1 MCIRDRNVGKQE
13 WTTGTVALGCRWM
26 GLVGSN
32 ILDVYKRQRRLI
44 VDQSFWE
51 NYLGIRVQ
59 AVDMTEVRRRMD
71 QKIYD
76 EAEFDLRCV

>member
-1 MCIRDRNVGKQE
+1 
-13 WTTGTVALGCRWM
+13 M
-26 GLVGSN
+26 GIAGS
-32 ILDVYKRQRRLI
+32 I

-71 QKIYD
+71 QKLSLIHIFCWLTPVPQCQVLPWSL
-76 EAEFDLRCV
+76 E

>member
-1 MCIRDRNVGKQE
+1 
-13 WTTGTVALGCRWM
+13 M
-26 GLVGSN
+26 GIAGS
-32 ILDVYKRQRRLI
+32 I

-76 EAEFDLRCV
+76 EAEFDLAMQWADSVFKFAEDKNRPD